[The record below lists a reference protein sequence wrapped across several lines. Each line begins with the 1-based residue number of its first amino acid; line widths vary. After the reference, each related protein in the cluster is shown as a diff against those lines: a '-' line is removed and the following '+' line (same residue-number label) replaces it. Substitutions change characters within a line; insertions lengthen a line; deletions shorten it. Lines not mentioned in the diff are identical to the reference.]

1 MVAPFASPKA
11 ASQSSQRRRGPMIER
26 LCYVYGVVGSSVET
40 ATAPT
45 GIDGGAGSLISSG
58 DVSALAT
65 SVSAEDYAPERV
77 ESLTADIDWVSE
89 RAMSHDRV
97 LTWASDNG
105 AVIPFPM
112 WTLFRDANA
121 VKAMLSKRMAELQQT
136 FARIASG
143 REFIVRVYV
152 QPGVLKDRLGEHSS
166 ELTALEAE
174 AAKATPGQKYLLE
187 RKIENLRRDA
197 GRDVTAKVAAEIH
210 DVLRAASMD
219 TVREQPVNSGAP
231 REQGR
236 AVLNASFL
244 VAPERVVEFQRALT
258 AMVNKYEPSGFK
270 FDFTGPWPPYHFVG
284 DRSL

>member
-1 MVAPFASPKA
+1 
-11 ASQSSQRRRGPMIER
+11 MIER
-26 LCYVYGVVGSSVET
+26 LFYVYGVVGSSVEA
-40 ATAPT
+40 ATAPR
-45 GIDGGAGSLISSG
+45 GIDGGPVSLIANG

-65 SVSAEDYAPERV
+65 SVSGEDYAPENV
-77 ESLTADIDWVSE
+77 ESLTADVDWVSE
-89 RAMSHDRV
+89 RATAHDSV

-112 WTLFRDANA
+112 WTLFRDAA
-121 VKAMLSKRMAELQQT
+121 TVKAMLSNRMGELQTT
-136 FARIASG
+136 FARIADG
-143 REFIVRVYV
+143 REFIVRAYV
-152 QPGVLKDRLGEHSS
+152 QAGVLKDRLDEHSP
-166 ELTALEAE
+166 ELTALQAE

-210 DVLRAASMD
+210 DALRAASMESI
-219 TVREQPVNSGAP
+219 REQPVNSGAP

-236 AVLNASFL
+236 AILNVSFL
-244 VAPERVVEFQRALT
+244 VAPPRVVEFQRALT

-284 DRSL
+284 ERSSS

>member
-1 MVAPFASPKA
+1 
-11 ASQSSQRRRGPMIER
+11 MIER
-26 LCYVYGVVGSSVET
+26 LCYVYGVGGASIET

-45 GIDGGAGSLISSG
+45 GIDGGPVTVISSG
-58 DVSALAT
+58 DVAALAT
-65 SVSAEDYAPERV
+65 SVSAEDYAPDRV
-77 ESLTADIDWVSE
+77 ESLTADVDWVSE
-89 RAMSHDRV
+89 RAMAHDRV

-105 AVIPFPM
+105 AVIPLPM
-112 WTLFRDANA
+112 WTLFRDAKA
-121 VKAMLSKRMAELQQT
+121 VKAMLSKRMPELQQT
-136 FARIASG
+136 FARIADG

-152 QPGVLKDRLGEHSS
+152 QPGVLKDRLGEHNS

-187 RKIENLRRDA
+187 RKIESLRRDA
-197 GRDVTAKVAAEIH
+197 GRDVSAKVASEVH
-210 DVLRAASMD
+210 DALRPVSMD
-219 TVREQPVNSGAP
+219 TIREQPVNSGAP

-244 VAPERVVEFQRALT
+244 VAPKRVGEFQRALT

-284 DRSL
+284 ERSL